1 MSRVRTINPQT
12 DIYGTKQIYKESIS
26 KEMNND
32 DLHGMTKLS
41 GWLGAEMRPIIA
53 GTTEYFHKIHN
64 NGVALNKDNILI
76 QRFDFI

>member
-1 MSRVRTINPQT
+1 
-12 DIYGTKQIYKESIS
+12 
-26 KEMNND
+26 MNND
-32 DLHGMTKLS
+32 DLHGMTKLL

-64 NGVALNKDNILI
+64 NNKDNILI